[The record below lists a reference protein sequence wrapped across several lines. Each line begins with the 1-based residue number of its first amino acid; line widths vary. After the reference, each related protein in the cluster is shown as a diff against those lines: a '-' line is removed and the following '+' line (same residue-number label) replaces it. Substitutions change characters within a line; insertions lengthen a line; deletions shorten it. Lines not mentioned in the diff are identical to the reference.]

1 MTFIEALR
9 LKYASGVN
17 ADDGGSHGESGQS
30 GEFTAEIQSS
40 SEEFLYISGKEV
52 EEVGFEKINRQ
63 LAQLHELRIII
74 LDQMRMWNP
83 DVRGLPLERSPPTLS
98 ATSEDL
104 SETCPKIVD
113 LDLSRNLFEEW
124 REPMALCTQ
133 LKNLRSLRADL
144 SGDMLPTTI
153 NSLTL
158 EDNHF
163 KTLGDLL
170 TLTKLPNLRSLNL
183 KKNAIA
189 AVTRSD
195 SDVTMPTMTNA
206 DFAFSASLTSL
217 DISYNDITRWS
228 FIDDLHVIFPGLTS
242 LRVSHNPL
250 YQNLKAAD
258 DKLLSAEDGYML
270 TIARLS
276 RLKTLNFSPVTPK
289 ERLNAETYYL
299 SQIATE
305 LSLNPKD
312 QEARIIAGH
321 RRYAELCDEYGE
333 PTIRRSDAKSDNP
346 NSLAVRLIRLTFR
359 LNDSARRAAGDDRP
373 PEITLE
379 VPRSFS
385 VYSVLGLV
393 GKRTGLV
400 PMTLR
405 LIWETGEWD
414 PVASKYGDDDAEYW
428 NSSDEDTDEAEG
440 WSDGRTVLREE
451 ELVAGTRMVGTWIE
465 ASEAVVRV
473 ELK

>member
-1 MTFIEALR
+1 
-9 LKYASGVN
+9 
-17 ADDGGSHGESGQS
+17 
-30 GEFTAEIQSS
+30 
-40 SEEFLYISGKEV
+40 
-52 EEVGFEKINRQ
+52 
-63 LAQLHELRIII
+63 
-74 LDQMRMWNP
+74 
-83 DVRGLPLERSPPTLS
+83 
-98 ATSEDL
+98 
-104 SETCPKIVD
+104 
-113 LDLSRNLFEEW
+113 
-124 REPMALCTQ
+124 
-133 LKNLRSLRADL
+133 
-144 SGDMLPTTI
+144 MLPTTI

-242 LRVSHNPL
+242 LR
-250 YQNLKAAD
+250 NLKAAD